1 MKFTSKDGTAKLIK
15 YAADEMGMDLSGK
28 DRAEVIAE
36 MKKVDPSL
44 FDDTKTNGDQDLGD
58 ANDLSDT
65 DEQEAE
71 GKELTAVTIN
81 IHDNSGEDEEVD
93 NFVQVGVNGVMYK
106 VKKGEDARVP
116 VGVYDVLNNAIES
129 RFKNVVDK
137 ETKMKSLQETKVKR
151 WPFSVIQKHY
161 D

>member
-1 MKFTSKDGTAKLIK
+1 MKFTSKDSTAKLIK
-15 YAADEMGMDLSGK
+15 FAADDLGIDLTGK
-28 DRAEVIAE
+28 ERAEVIAE

-44 FDDTKTNGDQDLGD
+44 FDDTKTNADQELDD
-58 ANDLSDT
+58 A
-65 DEQEAE
+65 DEQGTEVTE

-93 NFVQVGVNGVMYK
+93 NFVQVGVNGTMFK
-106 VKKGEDARVP
+106 VIKGEDVRVP
-116 VGVYDVLNNAIES
+116 VGVYDVLNNAIEI

-151 WPFSVIQKHY
+151 WPFSVIEKHY

>member
-1 MKFTSKDGTAKLIK
+1 MKFTSKDSTAKLIK
-15 YAADEMGMDLSGK
+15 YAADDLGIDLAGK
-28 DRAEVIAE
+28 ERAEVIAE
-36 MKKVDPSL
+36 MKKVDASL
-44 FDDTKTNGDQDLGD
+44 FDDAKPND
-58 ANDLSDT
+58 ATDVGNT

-93 NFVQVGVNGVMYK
+93 NFVQVGVNGTMFK
-106 VKKGEDARVP
+106 VIKGEDVRVP

-151 WPFSVIQKHY
+151 WPFSVIEKHY

>member
-1 MKFTSKDGTAKLIK
+1 MKFTSKDSTAKLIK
-15 YAADEMGMDLSGK
+15 FAADDLGIDLTGK
-28 DRAEVIAE
+28 ERTEVIAE

-44 FDDTKTNGDQDLGD
+44 FDDTKTNADQELGD
-58 ANDLSDT
+58 A
-65 DEQEAE
+65 DEQ
-71 GKELTAVTIN
+71 GTGDKELTAVTIN

-93 NFVQVGVNGVMYK
+93 NFVQVGVNGTMFK
-106 VKKGEDARVP
+106 VIKGQDVRVP
-116 VGVYDVLNNAIES
+116 AGVYDVLNNAIES

-151 WPFSVIQKHY
+151 WPFSVIEKHY